1 MQVGYFG
8 PIDFL
13 SALLWALII
22 LVVAQ
27 SRYSR
32 NKDTPHYK
40 YYVWNVVFKLF
51 FGLAFACVYVLYFGG
66 GDTTAYWDGAI
77 TLNNLFFES
86 PSLYFQEMLGN
97 GGIDGNFNRF
107 SAATGY
113 PPGWI
118 YREPEGWFVS
128 KTASLISFITFKSY
142 WAGTFIVGFIL
153 ANATWRLYD
162 FVVGMGLHKPWHAAL
177 AILFIPSVSFWCAT
191 ISKDAMVLIA
201 VIYTI
206 INLFK
211 IISLEHKST
220 IWNWLGVLFFLYVI
234 LQTRSAVAM
243 AVVAPVLFAVV
254 ARVRKRYK
262 DNPFVGAFLSNGL
275 LLIGIALFL
284 VFISTQ
290 GEVLQGYIEEASV
303 VQQDFTNNQT
313 YGQNKYDIG
322 ITDYTPL
329 GLLKSFPAAILAGTF
344 RPFIWEAL
352 SPTLLVNGL
361 ESLVFMYL
369 TFLFF
374 FSGSLPKKIHM
385 IRRNEFLMFAF
396 YFVLLMAFMAGF
408 TGVLFGV
415 LVRFKAAVLPFLV
428 LLLTAND
435 NSKLTID
442 N

>member
-1 MQVGYFG
+1 MQLDYFG
-8 PIDFL
+8 SIDIF
-13 SALLWALII
+13 SAFIWVLII

-27 SRYSR
+27 SRYVK
-32 NKDTPHYK
+32 NKHLPHYK
-40 YYVWNVVFKLF
+40 YYMWNVAFKLF
-51 FGLAFACVYVLYFGG
+51 MGLAFACVYVLYFQG
-66 GDTTAYWDGAI
+66 GDTTAYWDGAMK
-77 TLNNLFFES
+77 LNNLFFES
-86 PSLYFQEMLGN
+86 PYLYFQEMTGN

-128 KTASLISFITFKSY
+128 KMASVISFITFKSF
-142 WAGTFIVGFIL
+142 WAGTFLFGFLL

-162 FVVGMGLHKPWHAAL
+162 FVVSLGLHKEWHAAL
-177 AILFIPSVSFWCAT
+177 AVLFIPSVSFWCAT
-191 ISKDAMVLIA
+191 VSKDAIVLIA
-201 VIYTI
+201 VIYII

-211 IISLEHKST
+211 IISLEQKST
-220 IWNWLGVLFFLYVI
+220 LWNWLGVLFFLYII

-243 AVVAPVLFAVV
+243 AVIAPVLFAMV
-254 ARVRKRYK
+254 ARVRKKYN
-262 DNPFVGAFLSNGL
+262 DNPFVGAILSNGL
-275 LLIGIALFL
+275 LLIGIGLFL

-290 GEVLQGYIEEASV
+290 GEVLQGYIDEASV
-303 VQQDFTNNQT
+303 VQQDFAKNQT

-369 TFLFF
+369 TLLFF
-374 FSGSLPKKIHM
+374 VKGALLKKINL
-385 IRRNEFLMFAF
+385 IRRSEFLMFAL

-415 LVRFKAAVLPFLV
+415 LVRFKAGVLPFLV
-428 LLLTAND
+428 LLLTAD
-435 NSKLTID
+435 DHSKFKID